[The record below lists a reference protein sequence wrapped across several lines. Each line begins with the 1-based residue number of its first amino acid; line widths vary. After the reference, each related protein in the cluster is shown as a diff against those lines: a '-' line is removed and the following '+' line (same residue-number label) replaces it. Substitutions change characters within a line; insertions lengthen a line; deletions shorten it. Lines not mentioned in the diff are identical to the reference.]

1 MGMSNVNRS
10 MAIRWLQQQQGQN
23 SNDVKNNLD
32 NNVNAPGFEEL
43 PEFVEKQVLD
53 ENINAPCWHEHQG
66 YNPNNINAPNFD
78 QFNNRF
84 ER

>member
-32 NNVNAPGFEEL
+32 NNENAPGFE
-43 PEFVEKQVLD
+43 
-53 ENINAPCWHEHQG
+53 
-66 YNPNNINAPNFD
+66 
-78 QFNNRF
+78 
-84 ER
+84 